1 MFRKSILGVMALG
14 LLAFGAH
21 PARAQWAVIDVS
33 AIGQLVQEV
42 EELRQQV
49 ATAQN
54 QLSQA
59 RSEYAAMTGDRGMES
74 LLSGTV
80 RNYLPTDWGQVS
92 QVMGGVSG
100 SYPALAGSVQSL
112 VQSNAVLTPAQ
123 VSALSSAEQA
133 QLTQARQ
140 SAALLQGLART
151 ALQNTSNRF
160 AQLQQLILAIGSAQ
174 DQKGALD
181 LNARIAAE
189 AGMLQNESTKLQVLY
204 QIAQSQ
210 EWARAQ
216 QAREQALADQGS
228 LRALPPMGL

>member
-1 MFRKSILGVMALG
+1 MVLW
-14 LLAFGAH
+14 LLAFGVS

-49 ATAQN
+49 ATAQS
-54 QLSQA
+54 QLTQA
-59 RSEYAAMTGDRGMES
+59 RSEYAAITGNRGMES

-80 RNYLPTDWGQVS
+80 RNYLPTDWAQVS
-92 QVMGGVSG
+92 QIMSGASG
-100 SYPALAGSVQSL
+100 SFPALAGSVQSL
-112 VQSNAVLTPAQ
+112 MQSNAVLTPAQ
-123 VSALSSAEQA
+123 VSALSATEQA
-133 QLTQARQ
+133 QLNQSRQ
-140 SAALLQGLART
+140 SAALLQALARS
-151 ALQNTSNRF
+151 ALQNASSRF
-160 AQLQQLILAIGSAQ
+160 TQLQQLILAIGSAT

-216 QAREQALADQGS
+216 QAREQAMADQGS

>member
-1 MFRKSILGVMALG
+1 MFNRSTLSLMVLG
-14 LLAFGAH
+14 LLAAGSH
-21 PARAQWAVIDVS
+21 PARAQWAVIDVG
-33 AIGQLVQEV
+33 AIAQLVQEV
-42 EELRQQV
+42 EQLRDQV
-49 ATAQN
+49 ATAKS
-54 QLSQA
+54 QLSEA
-59 RSEYAAMTGDRGMES
+59 RSEYAAITGNRGMES

-80 RNYLPTDWGQVS
+80 RNYLPTDWAQVS
-92 QVMGGVSG
+92 QILSGASG
-100 SYPALAGSVQSL
+100 SFPALGGSVQSL
-112 VQSNAVLTPAQ
+112 LQLNAVLTPAQ
-123 VSALSSAEQA
+123 VSSLSSMEQA

-140 SAALLQGLART
+140 SAALLQALARA
-151 ALQNTSNRF
+151 ALQNSSARF
-160 AQLQQLILAIGSAQ
+160 GELQQLILAIGSAT

-189 AGMLQNESTKLQVLY
+189 QGMLQNEATKLQVLY

>member
-1 MFRKSILGVMALG
+1 MFRKSISGVIVLG

-33 AIGQLVQEV
+33 AINQLVQEV

-49 ATAQN
+49 ATAQS
-54 QLSQA
+54 QLTQA
-59 RSEYAAMTGDRGMES
+59 RSEYAAITGNRGMQA

-80 RNYLPTDWGQVS
+80 RNYLPTDWAQVAQILS
-92 QVMGGVSG
+92 GTSG
-100 SYPALAGSVQSL
+100 SFPALAGSVQSL
-112 VQSNAVLTPAQ
+112 IQLNAVLSPAQ
-123 VSALSSAEQA
+123 VSALSATEQA

-140 SAALLQGLART
+140 SAALLQALARA
-151 ALQNTSNRF
+151 ALQNSSARF
-160 AQLQQLILAIGSAQ
+160 AQLQQLIAAIGSAT

-189 AGMLQNESTKLQVLY
+189 EGMLQNESTKLQVVY

-216 QAREQALADQGS
+216 QAREQTMADQGS

>member
-1 MFRKSILGVMALG
+1 MLGVMALG

-59 RSEYAAMTGDRGMES
+59 RSEYAAMTGNRGMES
-74 LLSGTV
+74 LLSGTM
-80 RNYLPTDWGQVS
+80 RNYLPTDWTQVGEIMS
-92 QVMGGVSG
+92 GTSG
-100 SYPALAGSVQSL
+100 SFPALAGAVQSL
-112 VQSNAVLTPAQ
+112 VQLNAVLTPAQ
-123 VSALSSAEQA
+123 VSALSATEQA

-151 ALQNTSNRF
+151 ALQNTSSRF
-160 AQLQQLILAIGSAQ
+160 AQLQQLILAIGSAT

-216 QAREQALADQGS
+216 QAREQTLADQGS

>member
-1 MFRKSILGVMALG
+1 MAIT
-14 LLAFGAH
+14 AN

-49 ATAQN
+49 ATAQS
-54 QLSQA
+54 QLTQA
-59 RSEYAAMTGDRGMES
+59 RSEYAAITGNRGMES
-74 LLSGTV
+74 LLSGAV
-80 RNYLPTDWGQVS
+80 RNYLPTDWAQVA
-92 QVMGGVSG
+92 QVLGGGSG
-100 SYPALAGSVQSL
+100 SFPALAGSVQSL
-112 VQSNAVLTPAQ
+112 MQLNAVLTPAQ
-123 VSALSSAEQA
+123 VSSLSAAEQS
-133 QLTQARQ
+133 QLSAARQ
-140 SAALLQGLART
+140 SAALLQALSRS
-151 ALQNTSNRF
+151 ALQNASSRF
-160 AQLQQLILAIGSAQ
+160 AQLQQLILAIGSAT

-216 QAREQALADQGS
+216 QAREQTMADQGS
-228 LRALPPMGL
+228 LRTLPPMGL

>member
-59 RSEYAAMTGDRGMES
+59 RSEYAAMTGNRGMES
-74 LLSGTV
+74 LLSGTA